1 VVVRG
6 PPKKKGSVPFFLVP
20 YDGAMVPPVAPRVP
34 HAVTLHGETLED
46 DYSWLRD
53 KSDARVTAHL
63 AAEDA
68 FAEAALQGTG
78 PLQESLYKEM
88 LARIKETD
96 LSVPYRKG
104 RYWYYARTEE
114 GKQYPILARKLG
126 ALTSAEEV
134 VLDLNALAR
143 DHAYFAVNAFAVSD
157 DGNVLAYSVDT
168 TGFREYTLHVKDLR
182 RDTSGPEAIE
192 KVSSVAWAADGQT
205 LFYVTDDEA
214 KRAFRLWRH
223 RLGELES
230 TLVHEETD
238 ERFSLT
244 IRRSRSLGYLFLD
257 ADSHTASE
265 VRFLAA
271 GTPDGAFRLFL
282 PRAPELEYEVDHG
295 GDTFWI
301 RINDRGRNYRLAR
314 CPVDAIAGNSWT
326 EVLPHRPAVNLA
338 GIEPFAEHL
347 VAYEREDGLERFVVH
362 ALSSGETH
370 AIAFPEPA
378 YSAFPDINAE
388 FNTSNFRFRYQSMVT
403 PPSIY
408 DYDLTT
414 RAQTLMKRVE
424 VLGGY
429 DPSLYT
435 VERAHA
441 IAPDGTHVPVSLAHR
456 KGTPLDGT
464 APMHLV
470 GYGAYGYPLPVMFSS
485 NRLSL
490 LDRGAVCAL
499 AHVRGG
505 GELGKPWHDA
515 GRMEHKPNSFT
526 DFIAVADFLV
536 GAKYASRERLII
548 EGGSA
553 GGLLMGAVLNLRP
566 DLAGGAILKVPFV
579 DVINTMLDTSLPLT
593 VAEFEEW
600 GNPADASQF
609 AILRSYCPYSNLDRR
624 PYPAM
629 LVKTSINDSQVMYW
643 EPAKYVA
650 RLRERNDGA
659 RQVLLKVNFAAGHGG
674 SSGRYDALKEVAF
687 DVTWMLGIWG
697 KGDTPLFHA
706 SATDR
711 NAELRAG
718 PDDGTR

>member
-1 VVVRG
+1 
-6 PPKKKGSVPFFLVP
+6 
-20 YDGAMVPPVAPRVP
+20 MVPPVAPRSP
-34 HAVTLHGETLED
+34 RAVTLHGETLED
-46 DYSWLRD
+46 DYFWMRD
-53 KSDARVTAHL
+53 KDDPRVAAHL
-63 AAEDA
+63 AAENA
-68 FAEAALQGTG
+68 YAEAALQGSG
-78 PLQESLYKEM
+78 ALQERLYKEM

-126 ALTSAEEV
+126 ALTSLEEI
-134 VLDLNALAR
+134 VLDLNVLAR
-143 DHAYFAVNAFAVSD
+143 NQAYFAVDAFVVSD
-157 DGNVLAYSVDT
+157 DGDYLAYSVDT
-168 TGFREYTLHVKDLR
+168 TGFREYTLRVKDLR
-182 RDTSGPEAIE
+182 RGIDGPESID
-192 KVSSVAWAADGQT
+192 KVSSVAWAADGTT
-205 LFYVTDDEA
+205 LFYVTDDDA
-214 KRAFRLWRH
+214 KRPH
-223 RLGELES
+223 RLFRRRRGGQDAVLLYEES
-230 TLVHEETD
+230 D

-271 GTPDGAFRLFL
+271 NEPDGSFRVFL
-282 PRAPELEYEVDHG
+282 PRAPELEYEIDHG
-295 GDTFWI
+295 GSTFWI

-314 CPVDAIAGNSWT
+314 CPLDAIAKAAWT
-326 EVLPHRPAVNLA
+326 EVLPHRDAVNLG
-338 GIEPFAEHL
+338 GIEAFAGHL
-347 VAYEREDGLERFVVH
+347 VAYEREGGLERFVVH
-362 ALSSGETH
+362 ALESGDAH

-378 YSAFPDINAE
+378 YSSVPDINAE
-388 FNTSNFRFRYQSMVT
+388 FTTNTFRFRYQSMVT

-414 RAQTLMKRVE
+414 REQTLMKRVE

-441 IAPDGTHVPVSLAHR
+441 IAADGTRIPISLAR
-456 KGTPLDGT
+456 RNDTPRDGT

-470 GYGAYGYPLPVMFSS
+470 GYGAYGHPLPVLFSS

-515 GRMEHKPNSFT
+515 GRMERKPNSFT

-536 GAKYASRERLII
+536 GESYAARGRLIV

-553 GGLLMGAVLNLRP
+553 GGLLIGAVLNRRP
-566 DLAGGAILKVPFV
+566 DVAGGAIAKVPFV
-579 DVINTMLDTSLPLT
+579 DVINTMLDSSLPLT

-600 GNPADASQF
+600 GNPAEPAQY
-609 AILRSYCPYSNLDRR
+609 AVLRSYCPYTNLARQA
-624 PYPAM
+624 YPSM
-629 LVKTSINDSQVMYW
+629 LVKTSVNDSQVMYW

-659 RQVLLKVNFAAGHGG
+659 PHVLLKVNFAAGHGG
-674 SSGRYDALKEVAF
+674 SSGRYDALKEIAF
-687 DVTWMLGIWG
+687 DVAWMLKAWRIEG
-697 KGDTPLFHA
+697 
-706 SATDR
+706 
-711 NAELRAG
+711 
-718 PDDGTR
+718 

>member
-1 VVVRG
+1 
-6 PPKKKGSVPFFLVP
+6 
-20 YDGAMVPPVAPRVP
+20 MVPPIAPKVP
-34 HAVTLHGETLED
+34 HALTLHGETIVD
-46 DYSWLRD
+46 DYFWLRD
-53 KSDARVTAHL
+53 KSDPRVTAHL
-63 AAEDA
+63 MAENLH
-68 FAEAALQGTG
+68 AEAALRGTAA
-78 PLQESLYKEM
+78 LQVRLYQEM

-104 RYWYYARTEE
+104 RYWYYSRTEE
-114 GKQYPILARKLG
+114 GRQYPILARKLG
-126 ALTSAEEV
+126 ALTSTEEV
-134 VLDLNALAR
+134 VLDLNLLAR

-157 DGNVLAYSVDT
+157 DDAFLAYTVDT
-168 TGFREYTLHVKDLR
+168 TGFREYTLKIKDLR
-182 RDTSGPEAIE
+182 RDENGPESIE
-192 KVSSVAWAADGQT
+192 RVSSVAWAADGET
-205 LFYVTDDEA
+205 LFYVTDDDA
-214 KRAFRLWRH
+214 KRAYRLYRH
-223 RLGELES
+223 RRGEAGSL
-230 TLVHEETD
+230 LIHEETD

-271 GTPDGAFRLFL
+271 SEPEGSFRLFL
-282 PRAPELEYEVDHG
+282 PRAPELEYELDHG

-301 RINDRGRNYRLAR
+301 RINDCGRNYRLAR
-314 CPVDAIAGNSWT
+314 CPVDAIAMEAWT
-326 EVLPHRPAVNLA
+326 EVLPHRTTVNLA
-338 GIEPFAEHL
+338 GIEPFANHL

-362 ALSSGETH
+362 SLDSGESH

-378 YSAFPDINAE
+378 YATFPDINAE
-388 FNTSNFRFRYQSMVT
+388 FRTTTFRFRYQSMVT
-403 PPSIY
+403 PPSVY
-408 DYDLTT
+408 DFDMAT
-414 RAQTLMKRVE
+414 RVQTLMKRTE

-441 IAPDGTHVPVSLAHR
+441 TASDGTRVPISFARR
-456 KGTPLDGT
+456 KNTPIDGT

-470 GYGAYGYPLPVMFSS
+470 GYGAYGYPLPVLFSS

-526 DFIAVADFLV
+526 DFVAAADFLV
-536 GAKYASRERLII
+536 QHRYASRERLII

-553 GGLLMGAVLNLRP
+553 GGLLIGAVLNLRP
-566 DLAGGAILKVPFV
+566 ALAGGAVLKVPFV
-579 DVINTMLDTSLPLT
+579 DVINTMLDASLPLT

-600 GNPADASQF
+600 GNPADPAQF
-609 AILRSYCPYSNLDRR
+609 AMLRSYCPYSNIGRK

-659 RQVLLKVNFAAGHGG
+659 PQVLLKVNFAAGHGG
-674 SSGRYDALKEVAF
+674 SSGRYDALKEIALDVAF
-687 DVTWMLGIWG
+687 MMKTWGI
-697 KGDTPLFHA
+697 
-706 SATDR
+706 
-711 NAELRAG
+711 EE
-718 PDDGTR
+718 

>member
-1 VVVRG
+1 
-6 PPKKKGSVPFFLVP
+6 
-20 YDGAMVPPVAPRVP
+20 MQPPVAPKIP
-34 HAVTLHGETLED
+34 HALTLHGETLED
-46 DYSWLRD
+46 DYFWLRD
-53 KSDARVTAHL
+53 KSDPQVTAYL
-63 AAEDA
+63 VAENA
-68 FAEAALQGTG
+68 FAETALQGTG
-78 PLQESLYKEM
+78 PLQERLYKEM
-88 LARIKETD
+88 LGRIKETD

-126 ALTSAEEV
+126 ALTSAEEI
-134 VLDLNALAR
+134 VLDLNVLAR
-143 DHAYFAVNAFAVSD
+143 DHAYFAVNAFIVSD
-157 DGNVLAYSVDT
+157 DGNELAYSVDT
-168 TGFREYTLHVKDLR
+168 TGFREYTLHVRDLR
-182 RDTSGPEAIE
+182 RDEDGPELIE
-192 KVSSVAWAADGQT
+192 RVSSVAWAADGTT
-205 LFYVTDDEA
+205 LFYVTDDDA
-214 KRAFRLWRH
+214 KRAHRLWRL
-223 RLGELES
+223 RRGESEAA
-230 TLVHEETD
+230 LVHEELD

-244 IRRSRSLGYLFLD
+244 IRRSRSLGYLFMD

-271 GTPDGAFRLFL
+271 NEADGAFQIFL

-295 GDTFWI
+295 GEFFWI
-301 RINDRGRNYRLAR
+301 RINDCGRNYRLAR
-314 CPVDAIAGNSWT
+314 CPVGTIGKAAWT
-326 EVLPHRPAVNLA
+326 EVLPHRTAVNLA
-338 GIEPFAEHL
+338 GIEVFAEHL
-347 VAYEREDGLERFVVH
+347 VAYEREDGLERFVVR
-362 ALSSGETH
+362 ALHSGESH

-378 YSAFPDINAE
+378 YSTFPDINAE
-388 FNTSNFRFRYQSMVT
+388 FKTSTFRFRYQSMVT

-408 DYDLTT
+408 DYDMAT
-414 RAQTLMKRVE
+414 RAKTLMKRHE

-429 DPSLYT
+429 DPSLYA

-441 IAPDGTHVPVSLAHR
+441 IAPDGTAVPISLAYR
-456 KGTPLDGT
+456 KDTPRDGT

-526 DFIAVADFLV
+526 DFIAAADFLV
-536 GAKYASRERLII
+536 RQSYASRERLIV

-553 GGLLMGAVLNLRP
+553 GGLLIGAVLNLRP

-579 DVINTMLDTSLPLT
+579 DVINTMLDASLPLT

-600 GNPADASQF
+600 GNPADRAQF
-609 AILRSYCPYSNLDRR
+609 AILRSYCPYSNLGRKR
-624 PYPAM
+624 YPAM

-650 RLRERNDGA
+650 RLRAGNDGA
-659 RQVLLKVNFAAGHGG
+659 PQVLLKVNFAAGHGG
-674 SSGRYDALKEVAF
+674 SSGRYDALKEIAF
-687 DVTWMLGIWG
+687 DVAWMLAVWG
-697 KGDTPLFHA
+697 KGDAPLSPA
-706 SATDR
+706 
-711 NAELRAG
+711 
-718 PDDGTR
+718 

>member
-1 VVVRG
+1 MA
-6 PPKKKGSVPFFLVP
+6 PPI
-20 YDGAMVPPVAPRVP
+20 APRIP
-34 HAVTLHGETLED
+34 HAVALHGETIED
-46 DYSWLRD
+46 DYFWLRGKD
-53 KSDARVTAHL
+53 DLRVTAHL
-63 AAEDA
+63 AAENDY
-68 FAEAALQGTG
+68 AEAAMAGTG
-78 PLQESLYKEM
+78 ELQELLYKEM

-104 RYWYYARTEE
+104 RYWYFARTEE

-126 ALTSAEEV
+126 ALTSAEEI
-134 VLDLNALAR
+134 VLDLNVLAR
-143 DHAYFAVNAFAVSD
+143 GHAYFAVDAFVVSD
-157 DGNVLAYSVDT
+157 DGNFLAYSIDT
-168 TGFREYTLHVKDLR
+168 TGFREYTLRVRDLR
-182 RDTSGPEAIE
+182 SSEDGSESIE
-192 KVSSVAWAADGQT
+192 RVSSAAWAADGTT
-205 LFYVTDDEA
+205 LFYVTDNDA
-214 KRAFRLWRH
+214 KRPHRLWRH
-223 RLGELES
+223 RRGEAGAL
-230 TLVHEETD
+230 LIHEETD

-244 IRRSRSLGYLFLD
+244 IRRSRSLGYLFLET
-257 ADSHTASE
+257 DSHTASE

-271 GTPDGAFRLFL
+271 STPDDAFRIFL

-295 GDTFWI
+295 GDSFWI

-314 CPVDAIAGNSWT
+314 CPVGAIAKEAWT
-326 EVLPHRPAVNLA
+326 EVLPHRDAVNLA
-338 GIEPFAEHL
+338 GIEAFAGHL

-362 ALSSGETH
+362 ALDSGEAH

-378 YSAFPDINAE
+378 YSTFPDINAE
-388 FNTSNFRFRYQSMVT
+388 FRTTTFRFRYQSMVT

-408 DYDLTT
+408 DYDMAT
-414 RAQTLMKRVE
+414 RAKTLMKRVE

-441 IAPDGTHVPVSLAHR
+441 IAPDGTAVPISFAHR
-456 KGTPLDGT
+456 KDTPRDGT

-515 GRMEHKPNSFT
+515 GRMERKPNSFT

-536 GAKYASRERLII
+536 REGYASRERLIV

-553 GGLLMGAVLNLRP
+553 GGLLIGAVLNLRP
-566 DLAGGAILKVPFV
+566 DLAGGALLKVPFV

-600 GNPADASQF
+600 GNPADPAQC
-609 AILRSYCPYSNLDRR
+609 AILRSYCPYTNLGRK

-659 RQVLLKVNFAAGHGG
+659 PQVLLKVNFAAGHGG
-674 SSGRYDALKEVAF
+674 SSGRYDALKEIAF
-687 DVTWMLGIWG
+687 DVAWMLKAW
-697 KGDTPLFHA
+697 
-706 SATDR
+706 
-711 NAELRAG
+711 
-718 PDDGTR
+718 

>member
-1 VVVRG
+1 M
-6 PPKKKGSVPFFLVP
+6 P
-20 YDGAMVPPVAPRVP
+20 PPVAPRSP
-34 HAVTLHGETLED
+34 HAVSLHGETLED
-46 DYSWLRD
+46 DYFWLRD
-53 KSDARVTAHL
+53 KDDPRVAAHL
-63 AAEDA
+63 AAENA
-68 FAEAALQGTG
+68 YAEAALAGTG
-78 PLQESLYKEM
+78 ALQESLYKEM

-126 ALTSAEEV
+126 ALTSLEEI
-134 VLDLNALAR
+134 VLDLNVLAR
-143 DHAYFAVNAFAVSD
+143 DHAYFAVDAFAVSD

-168 TGFREYTLHVKDLR
+168 TGFREYTLRVKDLKR
-182 RDTSGPEAIE
+182 GVDGPESIE
-192 KVSSVAWAADGQT
+192 RVSSVAWAADDTT
-205 LFYVTDDEA
+205 LFYVTDDDA
-214 KRAFRLWRH
+214 KRPHRLWR
-223 RLGELES
+223 RRRGEDEAVL
-230 TLVHEETD
+230 LHEEKD

-271 GTPDGAFRLFL
+271 SEPGSAFRIFL

-295 GDTFWI
+295 GSMFWI

-314 CPVDAIAGNSWT
+314 CPIDAIAKEAWT
-326 EVLPHRPAVNLA
+326 EVLRHRDGVNLA
-338 GIEPFAEHL
+338 GIEAFAEHL

-362 ALSSGETH
+362 ALDGGSTH
-370 AIAFPEPA
+370 AIAFPEAA
-378 YSAFPDINAE
+378 YSSIPDINAE
-388 FNTSNFRFRYQSMVT
+388 YATKTFRFRYQSMVT

-408 DYDLTT
+408 DYDMAT
-414 RAQTLMKRVE
+414 REKTLMKRVE

-441 IAPDGTHVPVSLAHR
+441 VAADGTSIPISLARR
-456 KGTPLDGT
+456 KDTPRDGT

-470 GYGAYGYPLPVMFSS
+470 GYGAYGYPLPVLFSS

-490 LDRGAVCAL
+490 LNRGAVCAL

-515 GRMEHKPNSFT
+515 GRMERKPNTFT

-536 GAKYASRERLII
+536 KEAYAARGRLII

-553 GGLLMGAVLNLRP
+553 GGLLIGAVLNARP
-566 DLAGGAILKVPFV
+566 DVAGGAILKVPFV
-579 DVINTMLDTSLPLT
+579 DVINTMLDSSLPLT
-593 VAEFEEW
+593 IAEFEEW
-600 GNPADASQF
+600 GNPAIPEHY
-609 AILRSYCPYSNLDRR
+609 AIMRSYCPYVNLARR

-659 RQVLLKVNFAAGHGG
+659 TQILLKVNFAAGHGG
-674 SSGRYDALKEVAF
+674 SSGRYDALKEIAL
-687 DVTWMLGIWG
+687 DVSWMLRTWGIE
-697 KGDTPLFHA
+697 A
-706 SATDR
+706 
-711 NAELRAG
+711 
-718 PDDGTR
+718 

>member
-1 VVVRG
+1 MPHVVR
-6 PPKKKGSVPFFLVP
+6 
-20 YDGAMVPPVAPRVP
+20 
-34 HAVTLHGETLED
+34 LHGETLED
-46 DYSWLRD
+46 EYFWLRD
-53 KSDARVTAHL
+53 KNDPRVTEYL
-63 AAEDA
+63 AAENA
-68 FAEAALQGTG
+68 FAEAALRETG
-78 PLQESLYKEM
+78 PLQERLYGEM

-104 RYWYYARTEE
+104 NFWYYARTEE

-126 ALTSAEEV
+126 ALTSAEEI

-143 DHAYFAVNAFAVSD
+143 DHAYFAVNAFVVSD
-157 DGNVLAYSVDT
+157 DGNLLAYSVDT

-182 RDTSGPEAIE
+182 RDANGPEAIE
-192 KVSSVAWAADGQT
+192 RVSSVAWAADGTT
-205 LFYVTDDEA
+205 LFYVTDDDA
-214 KRAFRLWRH
+214 KRAYRLWRL
-223 RLGELES
+223 RRGRSEAVLL
-230 TLVHEETD
+230 HEEAD

-271 GTPDGAFRLFL
+271 SEPDGTFRTFL
-282 PRAPELEYEVDHG
+282 ERAPELEYEVDHG

-301 RINDRGRNYRLAR
+301 RINDRGRNYRLVR
-314 CPVDAIAGNSWT
+314 CPVDAIAQAAWT
-326 EVLPHRPAVNLA
+326 EILPHRADVNLA
-338 GIEPFAEHL
+338 GIEPFAKHL

-362 ALSSGETH
+362 ALDSGDSH
-370 AIAFPEPA
+370 VIAFPEPA
-378 YSAFPDINAE
+378 YATFPDINAE
-388 FNTSNFRFRYQSMVT
+388 FHTSVFRFRYQSMVT

-408 DYDLTT
+408 DYDMTT
-414 RAQTLMKRVE
+414 RAQTLMKRHE

-429 DPSLYT
+429 DASLYA

-441 IAPDGTHVPVSLAHR
+441 IAADGTRIPISLAHR
-456 KGTPLDGT
+456 KDTPLDGT

-490 LDRGAVCAL
+490 LDRGVVCAL

-515 GRMEHKPNSFT
+515 GRMERKPNSFT

-536 GAKYASRERLII
+536 DRSYASRERLIV

-553 GGLLMGAVLNLRP
+553 GGLLIGAVLNRRP

-579 DVINTMLDTSLPLT
+579 DVINTMLDPSLPLT

-600 GNPADASQF
+600 GNPAEPAQF
-609 AILRSYCPYSNLDRR
+609 AILRSYCPYVNLDRR
-624 PYPAM
+624 PYPTM

-659 RQVLLKVNFAAGHGG
+659 PQVLLKVNFAAGHGG
-674 SSGRYDALKEVAF
+674 SSGRYDALKEIAF
-687 DVTWMLGIWG
+687 DVAFMLKTWGIG
-697 KGDTPLFHA
+697 
-706 SATDR
+706 
-711 NAELRAG
+711 E
-718 PDDGTR
+718 

>member
-1 VVVRG
+1 M
-6 PPKKKGSVPFFLVP
+6 
-20 YDGAMVPPVAPRVP
+20 APPVAPRIP
-34 HAVTLHGETLED
+34 HAVSLHGETLED
-46 DYSWLRD
+46 DYYWLRD
-53 KSDARVTAHL
+53 KDDARVAAHL
-63 AAEDA
+63 AAENA
-68 FAEAALQGTG
+68 YAEAALAGTG
-78 PLQESLYKEM
+78 ALQERLYKEM

-126 ALTSAEEV
+126 ALTSAEEL
-134 VLDLNALAR
+134 VLDLNVLAR
-143 DHAYFAVNAFAVSD
+143 DHSYFAVDAFAVSD
-157 DGNVLAYSVDT
+157 DGNFLAYSVDT
-168 TGFREYTLHVKDLR
+168 TGFREYTLRVKDLR
-182 RDTSGPEAIE
+182 RNEDGPESIE
-192 KVSSVAWAADGQT
+192 RVSSVAWSADGT
-205 LFYVTDDEA
+205 TFFYVEDDDA
-214 KRAFRLWRH
+214 KRAYRLWR
-223 RLGELES
+223 RRRGEDGAVLI
-230 TLVHEETD
+230 HEEPD

-265 VRFLAA
+265 VRFLDANEPE
-271 GTPDGAFRLFL
+271 GSFRIFL

-295 GDTFWI
+295 GMFFWI

-314 CPVDAIAGNSWT
+314 CPVGEIAKDAWI
-326 EVLPHRPAVNLA
+326 EVLPHRDRVNLA
-338 GIEPFAEHL
+338 GIEAFAGHL

-362 ALSSGETH
+362 ALGEDASH

-378 YSAFPDINAE
+378 YATFPDINAE
-388 FNTSNFRFRYQSMVT
+388 YVTNTFRFRYQSMVT

-408 DYDLTT
+408 DYDMAT
-414 RAQTLMKRVE
+414 RVKTLMKRVE

-435 VERAHA
+435 IERAHA
-441 IAPDGTHVPVSLAHR
+441 FAADGTAVPISLAHR
-456 KGTPLDGT
+456 KDTPRDGT
-464 APMHLV
+464 APMHLT
-470 GYGAYGYPLPVMFSS
+470 GYGAYGYPLPVLFSS

-515 GRMEHKPNSFT
+515 GRMSHKPNSFT

-536 GAKYASRERLII
+536 RQRYAARGRLII

-553 GGLLMGAVLNLRP
+553 GGLLIGAVLNARP
-566 DLAGGAILKVPFV
+566 DLAGGAVLKVPFV

-600 GNPADASQF
+600 GNPADPAQY
-609 AILRSYCPYSNLDRR
+609 AILRSYCPYANLARA

-629 LVKTSINDSQVMYW
+629 LVKTSLNDSQVMYW

-659 RQVLLKVNFAAGHGG
+659 PQVLLKVNFAAGHGG
-674 SSGRYDALKEVAF
+674 SSGRYDALKEIAF
-687 DVTWMLGIWG
+687 DVAFMLKAWGIEG
-697 KGDTPLFHA
+697 
-706 SATDR
+706 
-711 NAELRAG
+711 
-718 PDDGTR
+718 